1 MSTPRPRHSRRVAGR
16 MFAVVLGAVLV
27 LVVAGAAWVGIRA
40 LLAHSHLSEAQ
51 QSAAELPTLVSTD
64 PAAAA
69 TAAAALSEDT
79 AAARDLTSDAIW
91 RTAESL
97 PWIGPQLNAVSELA
111 RSIDDV
117 AGDALGPLIDVASTI
132 DIESFAPRDGAI
144 DLTPFVE
151 MRDAAAAAADGTR
164 QAAASLAGVDRTTLV
179 GVVRTPFDQASSL
192 LDSVAVATESLAN
205 ASVLLPRMLGA
216 DEPRDYLVIV
226 QNNAEW
232 RSLGGNPGAM
242 VLIHT
247 ENGTM
252 TLTEQDTATGFAPS
266 PDSVLPIDDELSA
279 ITGSSPGMWFQNVT
293 QATDFATAAQLA
305 NEFWAQK
312 YGAPVDGVISI
323 DPVTLSY
330 LLGATGPVT
339 LQTGDVLNESNA
351 AQLLLNEVYLRYANN
366 AQHDAFFAAS
376 AAAVFDAISS
386 GAAQPALLLEA
397 LALAGEEHRLLIWS
411 AHPDDQ
417 SVLDGTT
424 LQGGLPVTNTSATRF
439 GVYVNDGTGSKMDYY
454 ARLNTNVAW
463 CTALPEGP
471 QNAALRVTVKNAA
484 PADAAT
490 SLPQYIVGGA
500 EVDVPRGT
508 ARTVTYIYLPE
519 GATISSTRA
528 TESQT
533 INTATH
539 AGRDVITWSVDLP
552 PGASASFDVVVAT
565 PLTPILD
572 VLRTP
577 TLYANET
584 EDISIS
590 CEFA

>member
-1 MSTPRPRHSRRVAGR
+1 

-40 LLAHSHLSEAQ
+40 LLAQSHLNEAQ

-79 AAARDLTSDAIW
+79 SAARELTSDAIW

-97 PWIGPQLNAVSELA
+97 PWIGPQLNAVSVLA

-117 AGDALGPLIDVASTI
+117 ASDALGPLIDVAGTI
-132 DIESFAPRDGAI
+132 DLDAFAPRDGAI
-144 DLTPFVE
+144 DLSPFIE
-151 MRDAAAAAADGTR
+151 MQEAAATAAAGTQ
-164 QAAASLAGVDRTTLV
+164 QAAASLAEVDRTALV
-179 GVVRTPFDQASSL
+179 GAVRTPIDEASTL
-192 LDSVAVATESLAN
+192 LDGVAVATESLAN

-216 DEPRDYLVIV
+216 DGPRDYLVIV

-252 TLTEQDTATGFAPS
+252 TLTEQDTASGVGSSSDPI
-266 PDSVLPIDDELSA
+266 LPIDDELMS
-279 ITGSSPGMWFQNVT
+279 ITGASPGMWFQNVT

-305 NEFWAQK
+305 NEFWARK

-323 DPVTLSY
+323 DPIALSY
-330 LLGATGPVT
+330 LLSATGPAT
-339 LQTGDVLNESNA
+339 LQTGDVLDEANA

-366 AQHDAFFAAS
+366 EQHDAFFAGS
-376 AAAVFDAISS
+376 AAAVFDAVSS
-386 GAAQPALLLEA
+386 GAAQPGPLLEA
-397 LALAGEEHRLLIWS
+397 LARAGEEHRLLIWS
-411 AHPDDQ
+411 AHSDDQ
-417 SVLDGTT
+417 AVLDGTT
-424 LQGGLPVTNTSATRF
+424 LQGGLPVTDASATRF

-454 ARLNTNVAW
+454 ARLNTTVGW
-463 CTALPEGP
+463 CGTGSDGTDT
-471 QNAALRVTVKNAA
+471 AALRVTIKNEA

-490 SLPQYIVGGA
+490 SLSPYIHGDGIFG
-500 EVDVPRGT
+500 VPPGT
-508 ARTVTYIYLPE
+508 ARTVAYIYLPE
-519 GATISSTRA
+519 GATLVNSQASELRTLDTTSHEDRSVIS
-528 TESQT
+528 
-533 INTATH
+533 
-539 AGRDVITWSVDLP
+539 WSVDLP
-552 PGASASFDVVVAT
+552 PGTSASFDVVVAT
-565 PLTPILD
+565 PWTPVLD
-572 VLRTP
+572 VVRTP
-577 TLYANET
+577 TLYENET